1 VSPGSRLDTR
11 IDTGRLILRP
21 PGREDFEAWAGMMSD
36 ADHVRHI
43 GGAQPRSVVWR
54 GLMSMVGMWASE
66 GFAMFSV
73 IEKSSGRW
81 IGRIGPWSPEGWPG
95 TEVGWSLVR
104 DACGRGYAVE
114 AAAAAMDWAVDTLGW
129 DTIIHTIAPEND
141 ASKAVA
147 RRLGSRFLHMGR
159 LPEPFHEA
167 TVEIWGQTR
176 DEWRARP
183 RAAGKPEDA

>member
-1 VSPGSRLDTR
+1 MSYGPRLDTR
-11 IDTGRLILRP
+11 LDTGRLILRP
-21 PGREDFEAWAGMMSD
+21 PGREDFEAWAEMMSD
-36 ADHVRHI
+36 AEHVRYI

-114 AAAAAMDWAVDTLGW
+114 AATAAMDWAVDTLGW
-129 DTIIHTIAPEND
+129 DTTIHTIAPENE

-147 RRLGSRFLHMGR
+147 RRLGSRFLDMGR
-159 LPEPFHEA
+159 LPEPFHEIP
-167 TVEIWGQTR
+167 VEIWGQTR
-176 DEWRARP
+176 DEWRAR
-183 RAAGKPEDA
+183 RGAGT